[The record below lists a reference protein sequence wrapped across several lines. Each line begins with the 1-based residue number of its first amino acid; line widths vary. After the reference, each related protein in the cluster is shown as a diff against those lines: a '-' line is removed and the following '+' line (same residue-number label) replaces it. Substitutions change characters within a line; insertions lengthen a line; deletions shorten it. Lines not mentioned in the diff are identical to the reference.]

1 MANRNFND
9 VQSIERKSIILSN
22 TVSINSSAAVVS
34 DNSEGEWTKTGTGEY
49 TLTLPDKY
57 MKCLAAQVTLEAA
70 TAVDLVAQIKSI
82 DVTSA
87 KTIVINLNAEQ
98 RLLILVLLVRFTSL
112 YT

>member
-49 TLTLPDKY
+49 TLTLP
-57 MKCLAAQVTLEAA
+57 
-70 TAVDLVAQIKSI
+70 
-82 DVTSA
+82 
-87 KTIVINLNAEQ
+87 
-98 RLLILVLLVRFTSL
+98 
-112 YT
+112 